1 MQETGSLKKS
11 NDDDVNNV
19 DNNVADANAAAA
31 CKQNIQ
37 VGASTFVK
45 IGIRI
50 KFFFRLVWTD
60 CLGFF
65 VQIFR
70 EVWIQPLALSTFY
83 WGEIL
88 GNKSRGKTGN
98 AHKLGTLFDTCDF

>member
-60 CLGFF
+60 CLVFCTNFSRSMNSTVGF
-65 VQIFR
+65 VYILLGGNLR
-70 EVWIQPLALSTFY
+70 EQ
-83 WGEIL
+83 E
-88 GNKSRGKTGN
+88 
-98 AHKLGTLFDTCDF
+98 

>member
-50 KFFFRLVWTD
+50 KFFFVWSE
-60 CLGFF
+60 LI
-65 VQIFR
+65 V
-70 EVWIQPLALSTFY
+70 
-83 WGEIL
+83 
-88 GNKSRGKTGN
+88 
-98 AHKLGTLFDTCDF
+98 

>member
-50 KFFFRLVWTD
+50 KFFFCVSKT
-60 CLGFF
+60 
-65 VQIFR
+65 I
-70 EVWIQPLALSTFY
+70 
-83 WGEIL
+83 
-88 GNKSRGKTGN
+88 SRKFTIHN
-98 AHKLGTLFDTCDF
+98 